1 MFSDQIALRTVE
13 YGGKDYAAENR
24 SVAGSAGGVASDSAV
39 LVGLGC
45 GGAREYAVGRTA
57 KVLRL
62 GPNFRQGLGI
72 ADPFAIWVYPASAS

>member
-1 MFSDQIALRTVE
+1 MRLRIDRLPGALAESLPIPLSSWVS
-13 YGGKDYAAENR
+13 AAE
-24 SVAGSAGGVASDSAV
+24 ALGSTQWAA
-39 LVGLGC
+39 
-45 GGAREYAVGRTA
+45 TA